1 MNQMTGGGGQSIQC
15 PNCGQPFNVPVEQV
29 IDVGRDPSAKT
40 RLLAGQI
47 NVANCP
53 NCGFRVAL
61 GTPLA
66 YHDPEHELLLT
77 FVPMELGLNKQDQER
92 AIGTLVKAVMNGI
105 PAEQRRGYLFQP
117 KSVLT
122 MQGLIE
128 AVLAADGVTPEMLEA
143 QRAKVRFVETLLQTD
158 AEQLP
163 DLVKQNDAQIDLDVL
178 DILTSAAENAARAG
192 REDMAQHALAVRD
205 VVLNNSSAGQEALK
219 AAEAQEAAMQ
229 AVIDAVQALGDDP
242 TLDQFVDLV
251 IGFAGDDEKLQAI
264 VGLQYPA
271 FNYSFFEAL
280 SSRVEA
286 AQGDDRTRLEALR
299 QRLTELADLIR
310 KQQEAVAQA
319 AVQTLQDILNSP
331 DIEQGV
337 VRNLGRIDETFLM
350 VLAANI
356 QAAEQS
362 QDLMMAARL
371 KQIRETVM
379 GIIQQSAPPE
389 LQFVSGL
396 LQASSQDEA
405 QKMIDARAAE
415 FGPGLLEFMDVLLSD
430 LEARGDKNL
439 TDRLTALRN
448 YAAGVL
454 GQPAS

>member
-1 MNQMTGGGGQSIQC
+1 M
-15 PNCGQPFNVPVEQV
+15 
-29 IDVGRDPSAKT
+29 
-40 RLLAGQI
+40 
-47 NVANCP
+47 
-53 NCGFRVAL
+53 
-61 GTPLA
+61 
-66 YHDPEHELLLT
+66 
-77 FVPMELGLNKQDQER
+77 
-92 AIGTLVKAVMNGI
+92 
-105 PAEQRRGYLFQP
+105 
-117 KSVLT
+117 
-122 MQGLIE
+122 
-128 AVLAADGVTPEMLEA
+128 
-143 QRAKVRFVETLLQTD
+143 
-158 AEQLP
+158 
-163 DLVKQNDAQIDLDVL
+163 
-178 DILTSAAENAARAG
+178 
-192 REDMAQHALAVRD
+192 
-205 VVLNNSSAGQEALK
+205 
-219 AAEAQEAAMQ
+219 
-229 AVIDAVQALGDDP
+229 
-242 TLDQFVDLV
+242 
-251 IGFAGDDEKLQAI
+251 
-264 VGLQYPA
+264 
-271 FNYSFFEAL
+271 
-280 SSRVEA
+280 
-286 AQGDDRTRLEALR
+286 
-299 QRLTELADLIR
+299 
-310 KQQEAVAQA
+310 
-319 AVQTLQDILNSP
+319 
-331 DIEQGV
+331 